1 MTGESIFGE
10 LRGGTV
16 LRVSCNLA
24 FRLFNPACAVLAS
37 FGAAVPFEVAVGLNG
52 IVWVRASSRECSNG
66 QGLNFIVVRVLLTS
80 LALRPVQL
88 CTPLP
93 CAALLRAVRLS
104 RMTSARRSYG
114 K

>member
-24 FRLFNPACAVLAS
+24 ARLFNPACAVLSS

-52 IVWVRASSRECSNG
+52 FVWLRASSRAYAKG
-66 QGLNFIVVRVLLTS
+66 
-80 LALRPVQL
+80 
-88 CTPLP
+88 
-93 CAALLRAVRLS
+93 
-104 RMTSARRSYG
+104 
-114 K
+114 